1 MDSPKLDYFPSQEPF
16 PSSTVRRQNVA
27 IPGGGSRSNC
37 TIASESSASDDRRRD
52 FSRHLI
58 AAQEE
63 ERRKIARELH
73 DDLSQRVALLMI
85 RIDQLKAAV
94 SEKQHQ
100 RQLNS
105 LSQAADEIATTIHQ
119 LSRQLHPSKLE
130 RLGLVAALSSHCR
143 ELSSPHNLQ
152 VQFEPRDI
160 PNNIPIEISVCLYR
174 VLQEAL
180 RNVVRHSGAR
190 KAQVQLQG
198 CFGGIELIVSDTGS
212 GFEMT
217 PERLTGGLGLTSMY
231 ERVSLLQGE
240 LTIESS
246 QLRGTRIGAWVP
258 LPKAGI
264 NGPKE
269 LK

>member
-1 MDSPKLDYFPSQEPF
+1 M
-16 PSSTVRRQNVA
+16 
-27 IPGGGSRSNC
+27 
-37 TIASESSASDDRRRD
+37 
-52 FSRHLI
+52 
-58 AAQEE
+58 
-63 ERRKIARELH
+63 
-73 DDLSQRVALLMI
+73 
-85 RIDQLKAAV
+85 
-94 SEKQHQ
+94 
-100 RQLNS
+100 
-105 LSQAADEIATTIHQ
+105 
-119 LSRQLHPSKLE
+119 
-130 RLGLVAALSSHCR
+130 
-143 ELSSPHNLQ
+143 
-152 VQFEPRDI
+152 
-160 PNNIPIEISVCLYR
+160 CLYR

-240 LTIESS
+240 LTIESN

-258 LPKAGI
+258 LPKAGV

>member
-1 MDSPKLDYFPSQEPF
+1 MSPPEIEHFSLRKGFH
-16 PSSTVRRQNVA
+16 STAVRRQNVA
-27 IPGGGSRSNC
+27 IPG
-37 TIASESSASDDRRRD
+37 ESSCNTAAIGSEKSTSDERLRD
-52 FSRHLI
+52 FSRRLI
-58 AAQEE
+58 AVQEE

-85 RIDQLKAAV
+85 GLDQLKAV
-94 SEKQHQ
+94 VLEEQHQ
-100 RQLNS
+100 QQLNS

-198 CFGGIELIVSDTGS
+198 CFGGIELVVSDTGS

-240 LTIESS
+240 LTIESN

-258 LPKAGI
+258 LPKAEV